1 VQYCLTNIRI
11 DQEFDMAEN
20 SRKRV
25 AVEQG
30 EIVEATRSISWDDLR
45 LFLACAD
52 SGSLRRAG
60 KRLAIDSATVVR
72 RLDRLETAIGQRLFN
87 RLNAG
92 VTLTDDGNLLAAD
105 VRAMEHFSLDI
116 VRRTKIIDRRVHG
129 VVRVAITE
137 GLGTYWLMPKLI
149 EFQYANRMLTFELI
163 CTTELMDVSRLQ
175 ADISIQLKR
184 PSNPDMIVT
193 RLGRLHVFPFAAESY
208 QRLFGLPISLH
219 DLRHHRLLQ
228 LVSPQVEES
237 VFVEKLKLPDF
248 EGAVGIRTNASS
260 ALLYA
265 VERGAGIG
273 LLPTYALALGARLV
287 PVEIGITHFH
297 DIWVTYHPDLK
308 NSERHMVA
316 LRWLR
321 RIFDPQRYPCFKDEF
336 IHPVA
341 LIELMAET
349 AAPVHGRGFIAVE
362 PGFDDG
368 ALKMLPNHAE

>member
-1 VQYCLTNIRI
+1 
-11 DQEFDMAEN
+11 MSEN
-20 SRKRV
+20 PGQRV
-25 AVEQG
+25 AAEQG

-60 KRLAIDSATVVR
+60 KRLAIDSSTVVR
-72 RLDRLETAIGQRLFN
+72 RIDRLETAIGQRLFN

-105 VRAMEHFSLDI
+105 VRAMERFSLDI
-116 VRRTKIIDRRVHG
+116 VRRTKITDQRLHG
-129 VVRVAITE
+129 LVRVAITE

-175 ADISIQLKR
+175 TDISIQFKR
-184 PSNPDMIVT
+184 PSTPDMIVT

-208 QRLFGLPISLH
+208 QRLFGLPKSLH
-219 DLRHHRLLQ
+219 ELRHHRLLQ

-237 VFVEKLKLPDF
+237 AFVEKLKLPDF

>member
-1 VQYCLTNIRI
+1 MPETPRQH
-11 DQEFDMAEN
+11 A
-20 SRKRV
+20 
-25 AVEQG
+25 AVEQREMG
-30 EIVEATRSISWDDLR
+30 DAVRSVSWDYLR

-52 SGSLRRAG
+52 SGSFRRAG
-60 KRLAIDSATVVR
+60 KCLAIDFATVVR
-72 RLDRLETAIGQRLFN
+72 RIDRLEAAIGQRLFN

-105 VRAMEHFSLDI
+105 VRAMERCSLDI
-116 VRRTKIIDRRVHG
+116 IRRTKTLDERVRG
-129 VVRVAITE
+129 LVRVAITE

-163 CTTELMDVSRLQ
+163 CTMETTDVSRLQ

-184 PSNPDMIVT
+184 PSHPEMIVT
-193 RLGRLHVFPFAAESY
+193 RIGRLHVFPFAAESY
-208 QRLFGLPISLH
+208 QRLFGLPTSLH

-228 LVSPQVEES
+228 QVSPQLDES
-237 VFVEKLKLPDF
+237 VFDEELKLHNLQ
-248 EGAVGIRTNASS
+248 GTVSIRTNASS

-265 VERGAGIG
+265 IERGAGVG
-273 LLPTYALALGARLV
+273 FLPTYALALGARLV
-287 PVEIGITHFH
+287 PVEIGISHYY

-308 NSERHMVA
+308 NSERHMVV
-316 LRWLR
+316 LGWLR
-321 RIFDPQRYPCFKDEF
+321 RIFNPQLYPCFKDEF

-349 AAPVHGRGFIAVE
+349 AAPVKGRGFIATE

-368 ALKMLPNHAE
+368 ALKILPNHAG

>member
-1 VQYCLTNIRI
+1 MPKNPRQG
-11 DQEFDMAEN
+11 
-20 SRKRV
+20 V
-25 AVEQG
+25 AVEQR
-30 EIVEATRSISWDDLR
+30 EIVDAYRSVSWDYLR

-52 SGSLRRAG
+52 SGSFRRAG

-72 RLDRLETAIGQRLFN
+72 RIDRLETAIGQRLFN

-92 VTLTDDGNLLAAD
+92 VTLTDDGKLLASD
-105 VRAMEHFSLDI
+105 VRAMERCSLDI
-116 VRRTKIIDRRVHG
+116 IRRTKIIDERVRG

-149 EFQYANRMLTFELI
+149 EFQYANRMLTFELN
-163 CTTELMDVSRLQ
+163 CTMELTDVSRLQ
-175 ADISIQLKR
+175 ADISIQFTR
-184 PSNPDMIVT
+184 PSNPDMIAT

-208 QRLFGLPISLH
+208 QRLFGLPTSLR

-228 LVSPQVEES
+228 LVSPQLEES
-237 VFVEKLKLPDF
+237 VFAEKLKLPDF

-287 PVEIGITHFH
+287 PVEIGITHFY
-297 DIWVTYHPDLK
+297 DIWLTYHPDLK
-308 NSERHMVA
+308 NSVRHMVV

-321 RIFDPQRYPCFKDEF
+321 RIFDPQHYPCFKDEF
-336 IHPVA
+336 IHPFA

-349 AAPVHGRGFIAVE
+349 AAPVLGRGFIAAE

-368 ALKMLPNHAE
+368 ALKTLPIIAE

>member
-1 VQYCLTNIRI
+1 MV
-11 DQEFDMAEN
+11 EN
-20 SRKRV
+20 PRQRV

-72 RLDRLETAIGQRLFN
+72 RIDRLETAIGQRLFN

-105 VRAMEHFSLDI
+105 VRAMERCSLDI
-116 VRRTKIIDRRVHG
+116 VRRTKIVDERVRG
-129 VVRVAITE
+129 VVRVAISE

-149 EFQYANRMLTFELI
+149 EFQYANRMLTFELS
-163 CTTELMDVSRLQ
+163 CTMELTDVSRLQ
-175 ADISIQLKR
+175 ADISIQFNR

-193 RLGRLHVFPFAAESY
+193 RLGRLHVFPFVAESY
-208 QRLFGLPISLH
+208 QRLFGLPTSLQ

-228 LVSPQVEES
+228 LVSPQLEES
-237 VFVEKLKLPDF
+237 VIVEKLKLPDF
-248 EGAVGIRTNASS
+248 EGAVSIRTNSSS

-273 LLPTYALALGARLV
+273 LLATYALALGARLV
-287 PVEIGITHFH
+287 PVEIGFTHFQ
-297 DIWVTYHPDLK
+297 DIWLTYHPDLK
-308 NSERHMVA
+308 NSVRHMVV
-316 LRWLR
+316 LGWLR

-336 IHPVA
+336 IHPVE

-349 AAPVHGRGFIAVE
+349 AAPVHGRGFIAAE

>member
-1 VQYCLTNIRI
+1 
-11 DQEFDMAEN
+11 MPEN
-20 SRKRV
+20 PRRGV
-25 AVEQG
+25 AVARRQ
-30 EIVEATRSISWDDLR
+30 IADAFRSVSWEHLQ

-52 SGSLRRAG
+52 SGSFRRAG

-72 RLDRLETAIGQRLFN
+72 RIDRLETAIGQRLFN

-92 VTLTDDGNLLAAD
+92 VTLTDDGKLLEAD
-105 VRAMEHFSLDI
+105 VRAMERCSLDI
-116 VRRTKIIDRRVHG
+116 VRRTKILDERARG

-149 EFQYANRMLTFELI
+149 EFQYANRLLTFELN
-163 CTTELMDVSRLQ
+163 CTMELPDVSRLQ

-193 RLGRLHVFPFAAESY
+193 RLGRLHVFPFVAESY
-208 QRLFGLPISLH
+208 QRLFGVPTSLH

-228 LVSPQVEES
+228 QFSSQLEATAFDEG
-237 VFVEKLKLPDF
+237 LKLHNLQ
-248 EGAVGIRTNASS
+248 ETVSIRTNASS

-287 PVEIGITHFH
+287 PVEIGITHFY

-308 NSERHMVA
+308 NSERHMVV
-316 LRWLR
+316 LGWLR
-321 RIFDPQRYPCFKDEF
+321 RIFNPQIYPCFKDEF

-349 AAPVHGRGFIAVE
+349 AAPVHGQGFIALE

-368 ALKMLPNHAE
+368 ARNVRLTPVG

>member
-1 VQYCLTNIRI
+1 
-11 DQEFDMAEN
+11 
-20 SRKRV
+20 
-25 AVEQG
+25 
-30 EIVEATRSISWDDLR
+30 
-45 LFLACAD
+45 
-52 SGSLRRAG
+52 
-60 KRLAIDSATVVR
+60 
-72 RLDRLETAIGQRLFN
+72 
-87 RLNAG
+87 
-92 VTLTDDGNLLAAD
+92 
-105 VRAMEHFSLDI
+105 
-116 VRRTKIIDRRVHG
+116 
-129 VVRVAITE
+129 
-137 GLGTYWLMPKLI
+137 
-149 EFQYANRMLTFELI
+149 
-163 CTTELMDVSRLQ
+163 
-175 ADISIQLKR
+175 
-184 PSNPDMIVT
+184 MIVT

-208 QRLFGLPISLH
+208 QRLFGLPTSLH

-321 RIFDPQRYPCFKDEF
+321 RIFDPQRYPCFRDEF

-368 ALKMLPNHAE
+368 APKMLPNHAE

>member
-1 VQYCLTNIRI
+1 
-11 DQEFDMAEN
+11 MPGN
-20 SRKRV
+20 SGRGV
-25 AVEQG
+25 AVVQRETG
-30 EIVEATRSISWDDLR
+30 DASRSVSWDYLR

-52 SGSLRRAG
+52 SGSFRRAG
-60 KRLAIDSATVVR
+60 KSLAIDAATVVR
-72 RLDRLETAIGQRLFN
+72 RIDRLETVIGQRLFN

-92 VTLTDDGNLLAAD
+92 VTLTDDGKLLAAD
-105 VRAMEHFSLDI
+105 VRAMERCSLDI
-116 VRRTKIIDRRVHG
+116 IRRTKIVDERLRG

-149 EFQYANRMLTFELI
+149 EFQYANRMLTFELN
-163 CTTELMDVSRLQ
+163 CTMELTDVSRLQ
-175 ADISIQLKR
+175 ADISIQFKR
-184 PSNPDMIVT
+184 PSNPDMIAT
-193 RLGRLHVFPFAAESY
+193 RLGRLHVFPFVAESY
-208 QRLFGLPISLH
+208 QRLFGLPASLH

-228 LVSPQVEES
+228 QVSPQFEES
-237 VFVEKLKLPDF
+237 VFEEKLKLYDV

-265 VERGAGIG
+265 VERGAGVG
-273 LLPTYALALGARLV
+273 FLPTYALALGARLV
-287 PVEIGITHFH
+287 PVEIGISHFY

-308 NSERHMVA
+308 NSVRHMAV
-316 LRWLR
+316 LGWLR

-349 AAPVHGRGFIAVE
+349 AAPVHARGFIAVE

-368 ALKMLPNHAE
+368 ALKTLPTHAR